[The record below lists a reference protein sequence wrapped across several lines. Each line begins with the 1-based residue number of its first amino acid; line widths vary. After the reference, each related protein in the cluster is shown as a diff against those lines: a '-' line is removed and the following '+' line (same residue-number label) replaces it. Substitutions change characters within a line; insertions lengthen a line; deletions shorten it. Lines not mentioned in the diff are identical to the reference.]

1 MLYSEQLRS
10 GVIVTTP
17 QAGFLLS
24 RHWRDTPTGSEISL
38 WLATDSGPQ
47 QVILPPQEAVAFIP
61 EAWREQ
67 VEALLKAESHWRI
80 TPLTLRDFRHRPVFG
95 LYCRQY
101 RQLQR
106 LEKLLREQGIPVYEG
121 DIRPAERFL
130 MERFI
135 TAAVWFDGEPRGGVI
150 RNARIKPHP
159 DYRPPLKWVSL
170 DIETTQHGELYCIGL
185 EGCGQRQVYM
195 LGPANGDASEL
206 DFELIY
212 LDSRP
217 QLLEALNAWFAQ
229 HDPDVVIGWNVVQF
243 DLRVLQKHA
252 DRYGIPLRLG
262 RNNSALEW
270 REHGFKPGVFFAQAN
285 GRLIIDGIEG
295 LKSAFWDFP
304 SFSLE
309 AVAQQLL
316 GEGKAIDNP
325 WQRMEEIN
333 WRFAN
338 DKPALARYNLK
349 DCELVTRIF
358 HKTDLMP
365 FLLERSAVNGLAVDR
380 HGGSVAAFGHLYIP
394 RMHRLGFVAPNLGE
408 VAPEASPG
416 GYVMD
421 SRPGLYDSV
430 LVLDFKSL
438 YPSIIRTF
446 LIDPVG
452 LVEGLAHPD
461 DVDSVPGFREARF
474 SRYTHA
480 LPAIVEQIWQGRE
493 HAKQQGNKPLSQAL
507 KIIMNA
513 FYGVLGTSACRFFD
527 PRLASSITLRGHAIM
542 QQTRAL
548 IEAEGFDVIY
558 GDTDS
563 TFVWLKSAHSE
574 AEAAEIG
581 QRLASHV
588 NQWWQQHLQQEY
600 GLSSALELEYENHF
614 CRFLMPTIRGAEQ
627 GSKKRYAGLIRQG
640 EQAHMVF
647 KGLESVRTDWTPLA
661 QQFQQQLYSLIFH
674 RQPWQEYIRTTVSQL
689 LAGELDDQLVYKK
702 RLRRPLKEY
711 ERNVPPH
718 VRAARLADDFN
729 QKQGRPL
736 LYQNGGSIRYV
747 MATAG
752 PEPLEARSTPLDYD
766 HYISRQLQPVADG
779 ILPFVGDDFATL
791 ITGQLGLF

>member
-1 MLYSEQLRS
+1 MTEPR
-10 GVIVTTP
+10 
-17 QAGFLLS
+17 AGFLLT
-24 RHWRDTPTGSEISL
+24 RHWRDTPTGSEVVL
-38 WLATDSGPQ
+38 WLATDQGPQ
-47 QVILPPQEAVAFIP
+47 RLVLPAQESVAFIP
-61 EAWREQ
+61 REFQ
-67 VEALLKAESHWRI
+67 AQTEALIRDERHTRLQPLDLK
-80 TPLTLRDFRHRPVFG
+80 DFRRRPVLG
-95 LYCRQY
+95 LYCRSH
-101 RQLQR
+101 RQLQSI
-106 LEKLLREQGIPVYEG
+106 EKRLRENGIAVYEA
-121 DIRPAERFL
+121 DIRPPERYL

-135 TAAVWFDGEPRGGVI
+135 TAPVWFSGEPRGDSLV
-150 RNARIKPHP
+150 NARLKPHP
-159 DYRPPLKWVSL
+159 DYRPQLKWVSL
-170 DIETTQHGELYCIGL
+170 DIETTEHGELYCIGL

-195 LGPANGDASEL
+195 LGPPNGDASQL

-217 QLLEALNAWFAQ
+217 QLLEQLNAWFAR
-229 HDPDVVIGWNVVQF
+229 HDPDVIIGWNVVQF

-262 RNNSALEW
+262 RQQQPLEW
-270 REHGFKPGVFFAQAN
+270 REHGFKPGVFFAQAS
-285 GRLIIDGIEG
+285 GRLVIDGIEA
-295 LKSAFWDFP
+295 LKSAFWDFA

-309 AVAQQLL
+309 AVSRELL
-316 GEGKAIDNP
+316 GEGKAINNP

-333 WRFAN
+333 WRFAH
-338 DKPALARYNLK
+338 DKPALATYNLK

-358 HKTDLMP
+358 QHTAIMP
-365 FLLERSAVNGLAVDR
+365 FLLERATVNGLAVDR
-380 HGGSVAAFGHLYIP
+380 HGGSVAAFSHLYIP
-394 RMHRLGFVAPNLGE
+394 RMHRAGFVAPNLGE

-430 LVLDFKSL
+430 LVLDYKSL

-461 DVDSVPGFREARF
+461 DADSVPGFRHARF
-474 SRYTHA
+474 SRRTHC
-480 LPAIVEQIWQGRE
+480 LPAIVGQIWQGRE
-493 HAKQQGNKPLSQAL
+493 AAKRDGNQPLSQAL

-542 QQTRAL
+542 QQTREL

-574 AEAAEIG
+574 ADATAIG
-581 QRLASHV
+581 QRLAGHV
-588 NQWWQQHLQQEY
+588 NRWWQQHLQQTY
-600 GLSSALELEYENHF
+600 GLDSALELEYETHF
-614 CRFLMPTIRGAEQ
+614 GRFLMPTIRGAEQ
-627 GSKKRYAGLIRQG
+627 GSKKRYAGLIRRDG
-640 EQAHMVF
+640 DERLVF

-661 QQFQQQLYSLIFH
+661 QQFQQTLYGRIF
-674 RQPWQEYIRTTVSQL
+674 RGEPWQDYIRDTVAQL
-689 LAGELDDQLVYKK
+689 LAGELDDLLVYKK
-702 RLRRPLKEY
+702 RLRRPLKDY

-718 VRAARLADDFN
+718 VRAARLADEHN
-729 QKQGRPL
+729 RKLQRPL
-736 LYQNGGSIRYV
+736 QYQNGGSIRYV

-766 HYISRQLQPVADG
+766 HYVSKQLQPIAEG

>member
-1 MLYSEQLRS
+1 MNMPR
-10 GVIVTTP
+10 
-17 QAGFLLS
+17 AGFLLT
-24 RHWRDTPTGSEISL
+24 RHWRDSPHGTEIIL
-38 WLATDSGPQ
+38 WLATDAGAQ
-47 QVILPPQEAVAFIP
+47 RVVLPVQESVAFIP
-61 EAWREQ
+61 EEFQAQ
-67 VEALLKAESHWRI
+67 VSELLKDERQFRI
-80 TPLTLRDFRHRPVFG
+80 QSLALKDFRRRPVFG
-95 LYCRQY
+95 LYCQQN

-106 LEKLLREQGIPVYEG
+106 IEKRLREEGIPVYEA
-121 DIRPAERFL
+121 DIRPPERYL

-135 TAAVWFDGEPRGGVI
+135 TAPVWFDGEQRGDSVV
-150 RNARIKPHP
+150 NARLKPHP

-185 EGCGQRQVYM
+185 EGCGQRQVFM
-195 LGPANGDASEL
+195 LGPANGDASTL

-217 QLLEALNAWFAQ
+217 QLLEALNQWFAE
-229 HDPDVVIGWNVVQF
+229 HDPDVLIGWNVVQF

-262 RNNSALEW
+262 RQQAALEW
-270 REHGFKPGVFFAQAN
+270 REHGFKPGVFFAQAS
-285 GRLIIDGIEG
+285 GRLIIDGIDA

-309 AVAQQLL
+309 SVSQQLL

-358 HKTDLMP
+358 HKTAIMP
-365 FLLERSAVNGLAVDR
+365 FLLERAAVNGLAVDR

-394 RMHRLGFVAPNLGE
+394 RMHRAGFVAPNMGD
-408 VAPEASPG
+408 VTPEASPG

-430 LVLDFKSL
+430 LVLDYKSL

-461 DVDSVPGFREARF
+461 DADSIEGFREARF
-474 SRYTHA
+474 SRHTHC
-480 LPAIVEQIWQGRE
+480 LPAIVEQIWLGRE
-493 HAKQQGNKPLSQAL
+493 AAKKQNNQPLSQAL

-527 PRLASSITLRGHAIM
+527 PRLASSITLRGHTIM
-542 QQTRAL
+542 QQTRTL
-548 IEAEGFDVIY
+548 IEAEGYDVIY

-574 AEAAEIG
+574 EDAAAIG
-581 QRLASHV
+581 QQLVQKV
-588 NQWWQQHLQQEY
+588 NAWWRDHLQQTQ
-600 GLSSALELEYENHF
+600 GLTSTLELEYENHF

-627 GSKKRYAGLIRQG
+627 GSKKRYAGLIRDAAG
-640 EQAHMVF
+640 ERMVF

-661 QQFQQQLYSLIFH
+661 KAFQQQLYHRIFH
-674 RQPWQEYIRTTVSQL
+674 RQPWQDYIRTTVAQL
-689 LAGELDDQLVYKK
+689 LAGELDDQLIYKK

-718 VRAARLADDFN
+718 VRAARLADEHN
-729 QKQGRPL
+729 RKLNRPL
-736 LYQNGGSIRYV
+736 QYQNGGRIRYV
-747 MATAG
+747 IATAG

-766 HYISRQLQPVADG
+766 HYVTKQLQPVAEG
-779 ILPFVGDDFATL
+779 ILPFVEGDFATL

>member
-1 MLYSEQLRS
+1 MAR
-10 GVIVTTP
+10 
-17 QAGFLLS
+17 AGFLLT
-24 RHWRDTPTGSEISL
+24 RHWRDTPQGTEIIL
-38 WLATDSGPQ
+38 WLATDAGAQ
-47 QVILPPQEAVAFIP
+47 RVVLPVQESIAFIP
-61 EAWREQ
+61 EEFQAQ
-67 VEALLKAESHWRI
+67 VSELLKDERQFRI
-80 TPLTLRDFRHRPVFG
+80 QSLALKDFRRRPVFG
-95 LYCRQY
+95 LYCPQN

-106 LEKLLREQGIPVYEG
+106 IEKRLREQGISVYEA
-121 DIRPAERFL
+121 DIRPPERYL

-135 TAAVWFDGEPRGGVI
+135 TAPVWFDGEQRGDSVV
-150 RNARIKPHP
+150 NARLKPHP

-185 EGCGQRQVYM
+185 EGCGQRQVFM
-195 LGPANGDASEL
+195 LGPPNGDASTL

-217 QLLEALNAWFAQ
+217 QLLEALNQWFAE
-229 HDPDVVIGWNVVQF
+229 HDPDVLIGWNVVQF

-262 RNNSALEW
+262 RQQAALEW
-270 REHGFKPGVFFAQAN
+270 REHGFKPGVFFAQAS
-285 GRLIIDGIEG
+285 GRLIIDGIDA

-309 AVAQQLL
+309 SVSQQLL

-358 HKTDLMP
+358 HKTAIMP
-365 FLLERSAVNGLAVDR
+365 FLLERAAVNGLAVDR

-394 RMHRLGFVAPNLGE
+394 RMHRAGFVAPNMGD

-430 LVLDFKSL
+430 LVLDYKSL

-461 DVDSVPGFREARF
+461 DADSVEGFREARF
-474 SRYTHA
+474 SRHTHC
-480 LPAIVEQIWQGRE
+480 LPAIVEQIWLGRE
-493 HAKQQGNKPLSQAL
+493 AAKKQNNQPLSQAL

-542 QQTRAL
+542 QQTRTL
-548 IEAEGFDVIY
+548 IEAEGYDVIY

-574 AEAAEIG
+574 EDAATIG
-581 QRLASHV
+581 QQLVQKV
-588 NQWWQQHLQQEY
+588 NDWWRDHLQQTQ
-600 GLSSALELEYENHF
+600 GLTSALELEYESHF

-627 GSKKRYAGLIRQG
+627 GSKKRYAGLIRDADG
-640 EQAHMVF
+640 ERMVF

-661 QQFQQQLYSLIFH
+661 KQFQQQLYHRIFH
-674 RQPWQEYIRTTVSQL
+674 REPWQDYIRTTVAQL
-689 LAGELDDQLVYKK
+689 LAGELDDQLIYKK
-702 RLRRPLKEY
+702 RLRRPLNEY

-718 VRAARLADDFN
+718 VRAARLADEQN
-729 QKQGRPL
+729 RKLNRPL
-736 LYQNGGSIRYV
+736 QYQKGGRIRYV

-766 HYISRQLQPVADG
+766 HYVTKQLQPVAEG
-779 ILPFVGDDFATL
+779 ILPFVEGDFATL

>member
-1 MLYSEQLRS
+1 MNMPR
-10 GVIVTTP
+10 
-17 QAGFLLS
+17 AGFLLT
-24 RHWRDTPTGSEISL
+24 RHWRDTPQGTEIIL
-38 WLATDSGPQ
+38 WLATDAGAQ
-47 QVILPPQEAVAFIP
+47 RVVLPVQESIAFIP
-61 EAWREQ
+61 EEFQAQ
-67 VEALLKAESHWRI
+67 VSELLKDERQFRI
-80 TPLTLRDFRHRPVFG
+80 QSLALKDFRRRPVFG
-95 LYCRQY
+95 LYCPQN

-106 LEKLLREQGIPVYEG
+106 IEKRLREQGISVYEA
-121 DIRPAERFL
+121 DIRPPERYL

-135 TAAVWFDGEPRGGVI
+135 TAPVWFDGEQRGDSVV
-150 RNARIKPHP
+150 NARLKPHP

-185 EGCGQRQVYM
+185 EGCGQRQVFM
-195 LGPANGDASEL
+195 LGPPNGDASTL

-217 QLLEALNAWFAQ
+217 QLLEALNQWFAE
-229 HDPDVVIGWNVVQF
+229 HDPDVLIGWNVVQF

-262 RNNSALEW
+262 RQQAALEW
-270 REHGFKPGVFFAQAN
+270 REHGFKPGVFFAQAS
-285 GRLIIDGIEG
+285 GRLIIDGIDA

-309 AVAQQLL
+309 SVSQQLL

-358 HKTDLMP
+358 HKTAIMP
-365 FLLERSAVNGLAVDR
+365 FLLERAAVNGLAVDR

-394 RMHRLGFVAPNLGE
+394 RMHRAGFVAPNMGD

-430 LVLDFKSL
+430 LVLDYKSL

-461 DVDSVPGFREARF
+461 DADSVEGFREARF
-474 SRYTHA
+474 SRHTHC
-480 LPAIVEQIWQGRE
+480 LPAIVEQIWLGRE
-493 HAKQQGNKPLSQAL
+493 AAKKQNNQPLSQAL

-542 QQTRAL
+542 QQTRTL
-548 IEAEGFDVIY
+548 IEAEGYDVIY

-574 AEAAEIG
+574 EDAAAIG
-581 QRLASHV
+581 QQLVQKV
-588 NQWWQQHLQQEY
+588 NAWWRDHLQQTH
-600 GLSSALELEYENHF
+600 GLTSALELEYESHY

-627 GSKKRYAGLIRQG
+627 GSKKRYAGLIRDAAG
-640 EQAHMVF
+640 ERMVF

-661 QQFQQQLYSLIFH
+661 KQFQQQLYHRIFH
-674 RQPWQEYIRTTVSQL
+674 REPWQDYIRTTVAQL
-689 LAGELDDQLVYKK
+689 LAGELDDQLIYKK
-702 RLRRPLKEY
+702 RLRRPLNEY

-718 VRAARLADDFN
+718 VRAARLADEQN
-729 QKQGRPL
+729 RKLNRPL
-736 LYQNGGSIRYV
+736 QYQKGGRIRYV

-766 HYISRQLQPVADG
+766 HYVTKQLQPVAEG
-779 ILPFVGDDFATL
+779 ILPFVEGDFATL

>member
-1 MLYSEQLRS
+1 MTDPR
-10 GVIVTTP
+10 
-17 QAGFLLS
+17 AGFLLT
-24 RHWRDTPTGSEISL
+24 RHWRDTPTGSEVVL
-38 WLATDSGPQ
+38 WLATDDGPQ
-47 QVILPPQEAVAFIP
+47 QLVLPAQESVAFIP
-61 EAWREQ
+61 EAFREQ
-67 VEALLKAESHWRI
+67 TEALIAGERHTRLQ
-80 TPLTLRDFRHRPVFG
+80 PLTLKDFSRRPVFG
-95 LYCRQY
+95 LYCRSN
-101 RQLQR
+101 RQLQA
-106 LEKLLREQGIPVYEG
+106 LEKRLRENGIAVYEA
-121 DIRPAERFL
+121 DIRPPERYL

-135 TAAVWFDGEPRGGVI
+135 TAPVWFSGEQRGDSVV
-150 RNARIKPHP
+150 NARLKPHP
-159 DYRPPLKWVSL
+159 DYRPQLKWVSL
-170 DIETTQHGELYCIGL
+170 DIETTEHGELYCIGL

-195 LGPANGDASEL
+195 LGPPNGDASAL

-212 LDSRP
+212 VDSRP
-217 QLLEALNAWFAQ
+217 QLLEQLNAWFAR
-229 HDPDVVIGWNVVQF
+229 HDPDVLIGWNVVQF

-262 RNNSALEW
+262 RQQQPLEW
-270 REHGFKPGVFFAQAN
+270 REHGFKSGVFFAQAA
-285 GRLIIDGIEG
+285 GRLIIDGIDA

-309 AVAQQLL
+309 AVSRQLL

-333 WRFAN
+333 WRFAH
-338 DKPALARYNLK
+338 DKPALAKYNLV

-358 HKTDLMP
+358 QHTAIMP
-365 FLLERSAVNGLAVDR
+365 FLLERATVNGLAVDR

-394 RMHRLGFVAPNLGE
+394 RMHRAGFVAPNLGE

-430 LVLDFKSL
+430 LVLDYKSL

-461 DVDSVPGFREARF
+461 DADSVPGFRHARF
-474 SRYTHA
+474 SRTTHC

-493 HAKQQGNKPLSQAL
+493 AAKRENNQPLSQAL

-542 QQTRAL
+542 QQTREL

-563 TFVWLKSAHSE
+563 TFVWLKSVHSE
-574 AEAAEIG
+574 ADAAAIG
-581 QRLASHV
+581 RRLAEQV
-588 NQWWQQHLQQEY
+588 NAWWQQHLQQTY
-600 GLSSALELEYENHF
+600 GLASALEIEYETHF
-614 CRFLMPTIRGAEQ
+614 SRFLMPTIRGAEQ
-627 GSKKRYAGLIRQG
+627 GSKKRYAGLIRYDG
-640 EQAHMVF
+640 SEKLVF

-661 QQFQQQLYSLIFH
+661 QQFQQNLYGRIF
-674 RQPWQEYIRTTVSQL
+674 RGEPWQDYIRETVAQL
-689 LAGELDDQLVYKK
+689 LNGELDEQLVYKK
-702 RLRRPLKEY
+702 RLRRALKDY
-711 ERNVPPH
+711 EKNVPPH
-718 VRAARLADDFN
+718 VRAARLADEQN
-729 QKQGRPL
+729 RKLQRPL
-736 LYQNGGSIRYV
+736 QYQNGGSIRYV

-752 PEPLEARSTPLDYD
+752 PEPLEARTTPLDYD
-766 HYISRQLQPVADG
+766 HYVTKQLQPVADG

>member
-1 MLYSEQLRS
+1 MTMPR
-10 GVIVTTP
+10 
-17 QAGFLLS
+17 AGFLLT
-24 RHWRDTPTGSEISL
+24 RHWRDTPQGTEITL
-38 WLATDSGPQ
+38 WLATDQGAQ
-47 QVILPPQEAVAFIP
+47 RVVLPVQESVAFIP
-61 EAWREQ
+61 QEFQAQ
-67 VEALLKAESHWRI
+67 VSELLKDERQFRI
-80 TPLTLRDFRHRPVFG
+80 QSLALKDFRQRPVFG
-95 LYCRQY
+95 LYCPQN

-106 LEKLLREQGIPVYEG
+106 LEKQLREQGIPVYEA
-121 DIRPAERFL
+121 DIRPPERYL

-135 TAAVWFDGEPRGGVI
+135 TAPVWFDGDQQGNSVI
-150 RNARIKPHP
+150 NARLKPHP

-185 EGCGQRQVYM
+185 EGCGQRQVFM
-195 LGPANGDASEL
+195 LGPANGDASAL

-217 QLLEALNAWFAQ
+217 QLLEALNQWFAD
-229 HDPDVVIGWNVVQF
+229 HDPDVLIGWNVVQF

-262 RNNSALEW
+262 RQQSVLEW
-270 REHGFKPGVFFAQAN
+270 REHGFKPGVFFAQAS
-285 GRLIIDGIEG
+285 GRLIIDGIEA

-309 AVAQQLL
+309 SVSQQLL

-358 HKTDLMP
+358 HQTAIMP
-365 FLLERSAVNGLAVDR
+365 FLLERAAVNGLAVDR
-380 HGGSVAAFGHLYIP
+380 HGGSVAAFSHLYIP
-394 RMHRLGFVAPNLGE
+394 RMHRAGFVAPNLGE

-430 LVLDFKSL
+430 LVLDYKSL

-461 DVDSVPGFREARF
+461 EADSVEGFREARF
-474 SRYTHA
+474 SRHTHC
-480 LPAIVEQIWQGRE
+480 LPAMVEQIWLGRE
-493 HAKQQGNKPLSQAL
+493 AAKKQGKQPLSQAL

-542 QQTRAL
+542 QQTRTL
-548 IEAEGFDVIY
+548 IEAEGYDVIY

-563 TFVWLKSAHSE
+563 TFVWLKSAHRE
-574 AEAAEIG
+574 EDAAAIG
-581 QRLASHV
+581 QQLVQKV
-588 NQWWQQHLQQEY
+588 NAWWRDHLQQSQ
-600 GLSSALELEYENHF
+600 GLTSALELEYENHF

-627 GSKKRYAGLIRQG
+627 GSKKRYAGLIRDKGG
-640 EQAHMVF
+640 ERMVF

-661 QQFQQQLYSLIFH
+661 KQFQQQLYQRIF
-674 RQPWQEYIRTTVSQL
+674 RREPWQDYIRQTVAQL
-689 LAGELDDQLVYKK
+689 LAGELDDLLIYKK

-718 VRAARLADDFN
+718 VRAARLADEEN
-729 QKQGRPL
+729 RQLNRPL
-736 LYQNGGSIRYV
+736 QYQNGGRIRYV

-752 PEPLEARSTPLDYD
+752 PEPLEARRTPLDYD
-766 HYISRQLQPVADG
+766 HYVTRQLQPVADG
-779 ILPFVGDDFATL
+779 ILPFVGGDFATL

>member
-1 MLYSEQLRS
+1 MPR
-10 GVIVTTP
+10 
-17 QAGFLLS
+17 AGFLLT
-24 RHWRDTPTGSEISL
+24 RHWRDSPHGTEIIL
-38 WLATDSGPQ
+38 WLATDAGAQ
-47 QVILPPQEAVAFIP
+47 RVVLPVQESVAFIP
-61 EAWREQ
+61 EEFQAQ
-67 VEALLKAESHWRI
+67 VSELLKDERQFRI
-80 TPLTLRDFRHRPVFG
+80 QSLALKDFRRRPVFG
-95 LYCRQY
+95 LYCQQN

-106 LEKLLREQGIPVYEG
+106 IEKRLCEEGIPVYEA
-121 DIRPAERFL
+121 DIRPPERYL

-135 TAAVWFDGEPRGGVI
+135 TAPVWFDGEQRGDSVV
-150 RNARIKPHP
+150 NARLKPHP

-185 EGCGQRQVYM
+185 EGCGQRQVFM
-195 LGPANGDASEL
+195 LGPANGDASTL

-217 QLLEALNAWFAQ
+217 LLLEALNQWFAE
-229 HDPDVVIGWNVVQF
+229 HDPDVLIGWNVVQF

-262 RNNSALEW
+262 RQQAALEW
-270 REHGFKPGVFFAQAN
+270 REHGFKPGVFFAQAS
-285 GRLIIDGIEG
+285 GRLIIDGIDA

-309 AVAQQLL
+309 SVSQQLL

-358 HKTDLMP
+358 HKTAIMP
-365 FLLERSAVNGLAVDR
+365 FLLERAAVNGLAVDR

-394 RMHRLGFVAPNLGE
+394 RMHRAGFVAPNMGD

-430 LVLDFKSL
+430 LVLDYKSL

-461 DVDSVPGFREARF
+461 DADSIEGFREARF
-474 SRYTHA
+474 SRHTHC
-480 LPAIVEQIWQGRE
+480 LPAIVEQIWLGRE
-493 HAKQQGNKPLSQAL
+493 AAKKQNNQPLSQAL

-542 QQTRAL
+542 QQTRTL
-548 IEAEGFDVIY
+548 IEAEGYDVIY

-574 AEAAEIG
+574 EDAAAIG
-581 QRLASHV
+581 QQLVQKV
-588 NQWWQQHLQQEY
+588 NAWWRDHLQQTQ
-600 GLSSALELEYENHF
+600 GLTSTLELEYENHF

-627 GSKKRYAGLIRQG
+627 GSKKRYAGLIRDAAG
-640 EQAHMVF
+640 ERMVF

-661 QQFQQQLYSLIFH
+661 KAFQQQLYHRIFH
-674 RQPWQEYIRTTVSQL
+674 RQPWQDYIRTTVAQL
-689 LAGELDDQLVYKK
+689 LAGELDDQLIYKK

-718 VRAARLADDFN
+718 VRAARLADEHN
-729 QKQGRPL
+729 RKLNRPL
-736 LYQNGGSIRYV
+736 QYQNGGRIRYV
-747 MATAG
+747 IATAG

-766 HYISRQLQPVADG
+766 HYVTKQLQPVAEG
-779 ILPFVGDDFATL
+779 ILPFVEGDFATL

>member
-1 MLYSEQLRS
+1 MNKPR
-10 GVIVTTP
+10 
-17 QAGFLLS
+17 AGFLLS
-24 RHWRDTPTGSEISL
+24 RHWRDTPQGTEITL
-38 WLATDSGPQ
+38 WLATDSGAQ
-47 QVILPPQEAVAFIP
+47 RVVLPAQESVTFIP
-61 EAWREQ
+61 VEYQAQ
-67 VEALLKAESHWRI
+67 VESLLQDERQLRI
-80 TPLTLRDFRHRPVFG
+80 QPLQLKDFRRRPVFG
-95 LYCRQY
+95 LYCRQH
-101 RQLQR
+101 RQLQWI
-106 LEKLLREQGIPVYEG
+106 EKKLRENGIPLYES
-121 DIRPAERFL
+121 DIRPPERYL

-135 TAAVWFDGEPRGGVI
+135 TAPVWFDGDIQGDSVV
-150 RNARIKPHP
+150 NARLKPHP

-195 LGPANGDASEL
+195 LGPPNGDASAL

-212 LDSRP
+212 LESRP
-217 QLLEALNAWFAQ
+217 QLLDALNRWFADN
-229 HDPDVVIGWNVVQF
+229 DPDVIIGWNVVQF

-262 RNNSALEW
+262 RQQAVLEW
-270 REHGFKPGVFFAQAN
+270 REHGFKPGVFFAQAS
-285 GRLIIDGIEG
+285 GRLIIDGIDA

-309 AVAQQLL
+309 AVSQQLL

-358 HKTDLMP
+358 HKTEIMP
-365 FLLERSAVNGLAVDR
+365 FLLERAAVNGLAVDR
-380 HGGSVAAFGHLYIP
+380 HGGSVAAFSHLYIP
-394 RMHRLGFVAPNLGE
+394 RMHRVGFVAPNPGD

-430 LVLDFKSL
+430 LVLDYKSL

-452 LVEGLAHPD
+452 LIDGLAHPAD
-461 DVDSVPGFREARF
+461 ADSVTGFREARF
-474 SRYTHA
+474 SRTTHC

-493 HAKQQGNKPLSQAL
+493 TAKQQGNKPLSQAL

-542 QQTRAL
+542 QQTREL
-548 IEAEGFDVIY
+548 IEAEGYDVIY

-574 AEAAEIG
+574 ADAEAIG
-581 QRLASHV
+581 RSLALKV
-588 NQWWQQHLQQEY
+588 NHWWRTHLQQQY
-600 GLSSALELEYENHF
+600 GLTSALELEYENHF

-627 GSKKRYAGLIRQG
+627 GSKKRYAGLIREAEG
-640 EQAHMVF
+640 ERMVF

-661 QQFQQQLYSLIFH
+661 QQFQQALYSRIFH
-674 RQPWQEYIRTTVSQL
+674 RQPWEEYVRTTVAQL
-689 LAGELDDQLVYKK
+689 LAGELDDQLIYKK
-702 RLRRPLKEY
+702 RLRRPLNEY

-718 VRAARLADDFN
+718 VRAARLADEQN
-729 QKQGRPL
+729 RKLGRPL
-736 LYQNGGSIRYV
+736 QYQTGGRIRYV
-747 MATAG
+747 IATGG
-752 PEPLEARSTPLDYD
+752 PEPVEARTTPLDYD
-766 HYISRQLQPVADG
+766 HYVTKQLQPVAEG
-779 ILPFVGDDFATL
+779 ILPFVEGDFATL